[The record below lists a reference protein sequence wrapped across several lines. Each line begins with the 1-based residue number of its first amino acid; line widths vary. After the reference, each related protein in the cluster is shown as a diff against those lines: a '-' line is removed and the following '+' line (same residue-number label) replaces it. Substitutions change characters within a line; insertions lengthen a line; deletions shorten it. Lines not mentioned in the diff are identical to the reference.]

1 MMGVTLLAWQWATE
15 GKESAIAYAL
25 SPAFWIGVTIYF
37 LIQML
42 VWAFELLLGMKRFLQ
57 LLGFF
62 TLILFYIAFI
72 FGLYLLF
79 CTFFMLLAKHFYE
92 FEQLVPVE
100 YIQYKSSL
108 ALLRIAEACANR
120 EFLEEYTLEVWQ
132 ELRILYNNLF
142 YFLILILKFF
152 YMSLLTLIIN
162 IIKLGYGIVYIV
174 GLIIQKIKD
183 LFK

>member
-1 MMGVTLLAWQWATE
+1 
-15 GKESAIAYAL
+15 
-25 SPAFWIGVTIYF
+25 
-37 LIQML
+37 
-42 VWAFELLLGMKRFLQ
+42 
-57 LLGFF
+57 
-62 TLILFYIAFI
+62 
-72 FGLYLLF
+72 
-79 CTFFMLLAKHFYE
+79 
-92 FEQLVPVE
+92 
-100 YIQYKSSL
+100 
-108 ALLRIAEACANR
+108 LRIAEACANR

-162 IIKLGYGIVYIV
+162 IIKLGYGVVDIV

>member
-1 MMGVTLLAWQWATE
+1 
-15 GKESAIAYAL
+15 
-25 SPAFWIGVTIYF
+25 
-37 LIQML
+37 
-42 VWAFELLLGMKRFLQ
+42 
-57 LLGFF
+57 
-62 TLILFYIAFI
+62 
-72 FGLYLLF
+72 
-79 CTFFMLLAKHFYE
+79 
-92 FEQLVPVE
+92 
-100 YIQYKSSL
+100 
-108 ALLRIAEACANR
+108 LRIAEACANR

>member
-1 MMGVTLLAWQWATE
+1 
-15 GKESAIAYAL
+15 
-25 SPAFWIGVTIYF
+25 
-37 LIQML
+37 ML

-120 EFLEEYTLEVWQ
+120 EFLEEYTLEV
-132 ELRILYNNLF
+132 
-142 YFLILILKFF
+142 
-152 YMSLLTLIIN
+152 
-162 IIKLGYGIVYIV
+162 
-174 GLIIQKIKD
+174 
-183 LFK
+183 